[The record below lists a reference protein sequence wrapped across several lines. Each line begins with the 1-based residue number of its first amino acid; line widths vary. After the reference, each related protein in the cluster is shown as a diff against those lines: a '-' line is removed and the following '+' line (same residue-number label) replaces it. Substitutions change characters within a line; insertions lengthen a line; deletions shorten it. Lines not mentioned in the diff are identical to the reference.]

1 MPNDAIEYTYSNARL
16 GEIEKGYI
24 RKQNKT
30 NNQIMSTLKTNPQQ
44 IGVCVD
50 EPYRIRKLTP
60 RECYR
65 LMGFS
70 DDDYE
75 KASKE
80 ISNTQLYKTAGNSIV
95 VDVLMAIFKEL
106 FSGGQ
111 G

>member
-16 GEIEKGYI
+16 EEIEKGYI
-24 RKQNKT
+24 RKQNKS

-60 RECYR
+60 KECYR
-65 LMGFS
+65 LMGF
-70 DDDYE
+70 DDE
-75 KASKE
+75 SFERASKA

-95 VDVLMAIFKEL
+95 VDVLIAIFKEL
-106 FSGGQ
+106 FKDGS
-111 G
+111 